1 MANWLQPVNRFTD
14 EQKIIY
20 DKIIEKLNNDN
31 EYVAIIKG
39 PAGTGK
45 TLILAQLAREITDQ
59 NSIFFIYTN
68 ALRNFLNN
76 AISKAETGES
86 AMETSVETFY
96 KWLFSVYKHNVGAP
110 FPSGEFSEKTDKMI
124 EKLLGNV
131 NENIIDIILVDE
143 GQDFN
148 LNVIKLLKKVSKK
161 IVFVG
166 DANQSIYGSSDDLSN
181 LSKILNPND
190 QFQLSISIRISPSIL
205 KFMRKY
211 VQRIYDSLKTAKREE
226 ERDSKPLIYKT
237 MELNEFL
244 NYFIPNVAVE
254 YLRAN
259 KNLVI
264 TCRHN
269 EDVAYVYRTI
279 KGINNSIKIH
289 KVKKDRNHEMDFT
302 DNAIFCTTMHS
313 CKGLEFDNLLHL
325 HINNEVYDGVKK
337 EENLAYTVYTRPKE
351 DLIIYSPNE
360 TIPLQKYLDFSLATV
375 IDELDDD
382 GEEIEIE
389 DLI

>member
-1 MANWLQPVNRFTD
+1 MANWLQPVNRFSN
-14 EQKIIY
+14 EQKEIY
-20 DKIIEKLNNDN
+20 DNIIERLNNDE

-45 TLILAQLAREITDQ
+45 TLILAQIAREITDQ

-76 AISKAETGES
+76 AIKKAETGES
-86 AMETSVETFY
+86 TMETSVETFY
-96 KWLFSVYKHNVGAP
+96 KWLFSVYKHNVGTR
-110 FPSGEFSEKTDKMI
+110 FPAGEFSEKTDEMI

-166 DANQSIYGSSDDLSN
+166 DANQSIYESSDDLSD
-181 LSKILNPND
+181 LSKILNPKD

-211 VQRIYDSLKTAKREE
+211 VQMIYDDLKTAKREE
-226 ERDSKPLIYKT
+226 ERDSKPLIYQT
-237 MELNEFL
+237 MELNDFL

-269 EDVAYVYRTI
+269 EDVAYVYEIIR
-279 KGINNSIKIH
+279 GINNSIKIH
-289 KVKKDRNHEMDFT
+289 KVKKDRDQEMDFT

-325 HINNEVYDGVKK
+325 NINNEAYDGVKI

-351 DLIIYSPNE
+351 DLIIYSPDE
-360 TIPLQKYLDFSLATV
+360 TIPLQKYLDFSYATV

-382 GEEIEIE
+382 GEEMEIE
-389 DLI
+389 ELI